1 MGRALLEMHV
11 DGTFILW
18 CSGDMLQTV
27 LYTWD
32 DYYWASNVLLAEL
45 TDGGTFHQQAQYFL
59 QQWICGYNELV
70 RSPLKTIWHA
80 YEVFKG

>member
-1 MGRALLEMHV
+1 M
-11 DGTFILW
+11 
-18 CSGDMLQTV
+18 

-59 QQWICGYNELV
+59 AQWICGYNELV
-70 RSPLKTIWHA
+70 GCPALLTMSSKPSISK
-80 YEVFKG
+80 E